1 MITQKLI
8 SLVEAMAIY
17 EGWIPGESSTSKDG
31 GPSVSYRNH
40 NPGNLRSSIFQL
52 GVRDGFAYF
61 YNDDVGFFAMMY
73 DIAMKCQGKTRT
85 ALRPDSKL
93 HELIHVW
100 SAGSAEGDLRYA
112 EYVCKRTGFD
122 LNMRIGDLI
131 Q

>member
-1 MITQKLI
+1 MITQKIIMLAQ
-8 SLVEAMAIY
+8 AMSEY
-17 EGWIPGESSTSKDG
+17 EGWIPGANASSKDG

-40 NPGNLRSSIFQL
+40 NPGNLRSSIFDL

-61 YNDDVGFFAMMY
+61 QNDDIGFIAMMY
-73 DIAMKCQGKTRT
+73 DIAKKCKGETRT
-85 ALRPDSKL
+85 ALRSESRL
-93 HELIHVW
+93 HDLIHVW
-100 SAGSAEGDLRYA
+100 SAGSDEGDLRYA